1 MSSIQ
6 RTSSLNTPSSDSQ
19 QPSKSGIQHDSA
31 SDSQSIALPDSADI
45 DLVTDSLPESPARPR
60 SAYSDSLFTRPPT
73 PSTPL
78 NTALISQRPGTSAE
92 KRPLSIAK
100 ATPKKRKLLESGPY
114 PFELTLLNEI
124 EEIANK
130 QQQAQQQQANDAHA
144 AFGREIAG
152 QLNEISDKF

>member
-31 SDSQSIALPDSADI
+31 SDSQSITLPDSADI

-78 NTALISQRPGTSAE
+78 NTALISQGPGTSAE
-92 KRPLSIAK
+92 KRSFSVAK
-100 ATPKKRKLLESGPY
+100 ATPKKHELSGSGADA
-114 PFELTLLNEI
+114 FELIILNKI

-130 QQQAQQQQANDAHA
+130 QQQTQQQ
-144 AFGREIAG
+144 
-152 QLNEISDKF
+152 